1 MRTIENYRN
10 FDIKKAEQVKYLLI
24 LTAIYLNMKKLNLL
38 EALKQFLKLK
48 MLLMVTGG
56 RNDKKMVFINT
67 NEW

>member
-10 FDIKKAEQVKYLLI
+10 FDIKKVEQAKYLLI

-56 RNDKKMVFINT
+56 RND
-67 NEW
+67 